1 MLTENLKIVKDAIS
15 RSVEKSSR
23 DIDDIRLIAVSKTN
37 PLSMILEGV
46 NAGLIDFGE
55 NKAIEFRDKSELVK
69 KNLIWHFI
77 GHLQTNKVKY
87 VIKNA
92 DYIHSVD
99 SIKLAAEIDKRA
111 SQINKIQ
118 NVLFEVNTSDEDA
131 KFGLRSYDELSELVS
146 KCEELPNL
154 NPVGLMTMASF
165 TQNEDALRGSFKKL
179 KEMYNKINSKYN
191 SIVEL
196 SMGMTND
203 FTIAIEEGATMVRVG
218 TAIFGKRDLSLSWS
232 EK

>member
-1 MLTENLKIVKDAIS
+1 MLKENLKIVKDNILAS
-15 RSVEKSSR
+15 AEKSGR
-23 DIDDIRLIAVSKTN
+23 NINDIRLIAVSKTN
-37 PLSMILEGV
+37 PISMIMEGRD
-46 NAGLIDFGE
+46 AGLVNFGE
-55 NKAIEFRDKSELVK
+55 NKAIEFRDKSELIK
-69 KNLIWHFI
+69 ENLIWHFI

-87 VIKNA
+87 VIKSA
-92 DYIHSVD
+92 DYIHSVE
-99 SIKLAAEIDKRA
+99 SIKLVEEINKRA
-111 SQINKIQ
+111 AQINKVQ
-118 NVLFEVNTSDEDA
+118 NVLFEVNTSNEDA
-131 KFGLRSYDELSELVS
+131 KFGLRSYDELLELAS
-146 KCEELPNL
+146 RCEELTNV

-165 TQNEDALRGSFKKL
+165 TQNKEALRGSFKKL

-203 FTIAIEEGATMVRVG
+203 YTIAIEEGATMVRVG